1 MGVDVPDAVKV
12 VTWANRGDEPA
23 YAKDLTMMVMDPRAH
38 GHAIAKG
45 VIEWLEKGRLSECPT
60 LGPEYVC
67 GQTFAGG
74 LAALARE
81 TQKEINE
88 CLPCLSAEMSA

>member
-1 MGVDVPDAVKV
+1 MSLPDLVFFSDDHLATGGLWAFAEAGVDVPNAVKV

-23 YAKDLTMMVMDPRAH
+23 YFKDLTMMVMDPRAH
-38 GHAIAKG
+38 GSAIAKS

-67 GQTFAGG
+67 GQTFA
-74 LAALARE
+74 
-81 TQKEINE
+81 
-88 CLPCLSAEMSA
+88 

>member
-1 MGVDVPDAVKV
+1 MFFSDDHLAAGGLWAFADAGVGVPDAVKV

-38 GHAIAKG
+38 GRAIAKG
-45 VIEWLEKGRLSECPT
+45 VIEWLEKGRLSACPT

-67 GQTFAGG
+67 GQTFA
-74 LAALARE
+74 
-81 TQKEINE
+81 
-88 CLPCLSAEMSA
+88 